1 MESSDKQREGKTD
14 LPTGFVWKSR
24 NLHPVR
30 GSTRPWRSAL
40 MGAEGALP
48 VPGTAGKLDGESF
61 SHKVRSVLAARL
73 ARGVTGQRG
82 LEW

>member
-1 MESSDKQREGKTD
+1 MESSDKEREGKTD
-14 LPTGFVWKSR
+14 LPTGIVWKSR

-40 MGAEGALP
+40 MGAEAALP